1 MLIRLALCMT
11 SIFFS
16 VSPASILTA
25 RMRQFSRV
33 SKVGKTFSL
42 MTFHSIYTREAEM
55 LSVSPDENLA
65 IPRENRRST
74 HVAQTVWC
82 MIHLLVGSLSMAPCS
97 STGEAGG
104 HPAPDKI
111 VCQTISHIHRRY

>member
-33 SKVGKTFSL
+33 SKGGKTFSR
-42 MTFHSIYTREAEM
+42 MTFHSFSPREAEM
-55 LSVSPDENLA
+55 LSVSPDANLA
-65 IPRENRRST
+65 IPREKSRST
-74 HVAQTVWC
+74 HSVQTVWC
-82 MIHLLVGSLSMAPCS
+82 MIHLLVGVFLFCRVVLRMSPATERRDTAP
-97 STGEAGG
+97 
-104 HPAPDKI
+104 PPDF
-111 VCQTISHIHRRY
+111 TRYKV

>member
-33 SKVGKTFSL
+33 SKVGKTFSR
-42 MTFHSIYTREAEM
+42 MTFHSFSPREAEM
-55 LSVSPDENLA
+55 LSVSPDEHLA
-65 IPRENRRST
+65 IARENIRSPR
-74 HVAQTVWC
+74 VARTVWC
-82 MIHLLVGSLSMAPCS
+82 MIPLLVG
-97 STGEAGG
+97 
-104 HPAPDKI
+104 I
-111 VCQTISHIHRRY
+111 VLLRRVVVRGRRDAILRPTQLFVKL

>member
-1 MLIRLALCMT
+1 FILSRSNRSMLIRLALCMT

-33 SKVGKTFSL
+33 SKGGKTFSR
-42 MTFHSIYTREAEM
+42 MTFHSFSPREAEM

-65 IPRENRRST
+65 IPREKSRST
-74 HVAQTVWC
+74 HVAQTVWY
-82 MIHLLVGSLSMAPCS
+82 MIHLLVDVRSIYHTSIHLPSLTSWDEC
-97 STGEAGG
+97 
-104 HPAPDKI
+104 
-111 VCQTISHIHRRY
+111 